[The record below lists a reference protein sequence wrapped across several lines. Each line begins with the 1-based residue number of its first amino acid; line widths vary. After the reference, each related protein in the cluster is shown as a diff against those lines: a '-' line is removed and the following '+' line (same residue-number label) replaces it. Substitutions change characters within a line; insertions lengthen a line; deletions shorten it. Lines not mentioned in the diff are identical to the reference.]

1 VTDAGSPIGA
11 LAPIPAARARTG
23 DQVYETLREA
33 ISSGRIPPGSRLP
46 EEEIAAQLAVS
57 RTQVREA
64 LRRLEGEGLAAPA
77 RGRGLV
83 VTEIG
88 PEYVDDIGRI
98 RVALDRVAAE
108 LAAERATAEG
118 WRQVMGLVDQLDTA
132 VAGGVPEGIRQA
144 HRNVHRAI
152 YRLAFNGR
160 IATFLENNV
169 LQFLE
174 ISTQLNQPDAD
185 VDRTTVAEHRRLI
198 EALGKGDRDAA
209 ITAAD
214 AHAVSGARAAAR
226 RRSAPSP

>member
-1 VTDAGSPIGA
+1 
-11 LAPIPAARARTG
+11 LAPGT
-23 DQVYETLREA
+23 
-33 ISSGRIPPGSRLP
+33 RLP
-46 EEEIAAQLAVS
+46 EEEIATQMAVS
-57 RTQVREA
+57 RTPVREA
-64 LRRLEGEGLAAPA
+64 LRRLEGEGLVAPA

-108 LAAERATAEG
+108 LAAERAKAED
-118 WRQVMGLVDQLDTA
+118 WRQVMGLVDQLDRA
-132 VAGGVPEGIRQA
+132 VADGASEGIRAA

-174 ISTQLNQPDAD
+174 ISTQLNQPDPA

-198 EALGKGDRDAA
+198 EALGKGDPEAA
-209 ITAAD
+209 VAAAD
-214 AHAVSGARAAAR
+214 AHAISGARAAAR
-226 RRSAPSP
+226 RRAAPSP